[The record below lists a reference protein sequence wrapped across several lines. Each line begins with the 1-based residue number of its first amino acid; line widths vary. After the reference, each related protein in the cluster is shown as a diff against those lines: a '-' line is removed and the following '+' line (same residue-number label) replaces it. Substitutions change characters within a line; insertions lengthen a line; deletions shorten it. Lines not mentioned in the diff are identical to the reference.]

1 MIPVKKLLH
10 DKFECSKVLLI
21 RFNIIKDINM
31 PILSEELTARE
42 QKVFI
47 MREMGYM
54 CLCDLITK

>member
-1 MIPVKKLLH
+1 
-10 DKFECSKVLLI
+10 
-21 RFNIIKDINM
+21 M
-31 PILSEELTARE
+31 PKLSEELNARE